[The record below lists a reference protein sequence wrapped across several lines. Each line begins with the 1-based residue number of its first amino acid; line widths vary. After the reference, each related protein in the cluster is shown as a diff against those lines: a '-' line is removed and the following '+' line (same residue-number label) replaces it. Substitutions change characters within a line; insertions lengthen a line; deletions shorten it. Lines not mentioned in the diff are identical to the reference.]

1 MKRIILVRHGE
12 SEWNSVRRLQG
23 QADIALSARGE
34 AQAAALRGTIEAMR
48 PDQVVASD
56 LLRAR
61 HTAALLGHPHARMS
75 AAFREID
82 VGTWTGR
89 PIADLV
95 AEDEEA
101 YLAWRAGT
109 YAPPGGEIWADFRNR
124 VTTGLAEALNTAGQ
138 KLLVVCHGGVIRAL
152 LDGLLDLP
160 PKRIIPVGPASITV
174 LADKTGGMRLE
185 TFNFSPDGPVFDAPD

>member
-34 AQAAALRGTIEAMR
+34 AQAAALRSTIEAMR
-48 PDQVVASD
+48 PDHVAASD
-56 LLRAR
+56 LVRAR
-61 HTAALLGHPHARMS
+61 DTAALLGHPDAQLS
-75 AAFREID
+75 PAFREID

-89 PIADLV
+89 AIADLV
-95 AEDEEA
+95 AEDEDA

-124 VTTGLAEALNTAGQ
+124 VTTGLAEALDTAGQ